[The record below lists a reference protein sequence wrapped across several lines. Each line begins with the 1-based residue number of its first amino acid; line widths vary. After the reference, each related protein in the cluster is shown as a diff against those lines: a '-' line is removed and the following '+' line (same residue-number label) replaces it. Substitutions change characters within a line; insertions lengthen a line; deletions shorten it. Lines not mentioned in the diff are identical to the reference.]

1 MLTVI
6 DDLRL
11 VVGASE
17 SCDADVVVT
26 MTTSSNASFE
36 TSSVAFSH
44 AAWKILQT
52 IDQSQRRSPSRKSSL
67 IGKNAVE
74 GFGEK

>member
-17 SCDADVVVT
+17 SCDVDVVAT
-26 MTTSSNASFE
+26 MTSSNASFE